1 MRTIIRYSTEV
12 NKSKFDLL
20 VDTVESY
27 CRQKDDFL
35 ITYAHVKNL
44 DKLSGYKIRDELV
57 KAGFVSR
64 YGLKARAW
72 KWALTDALNTIK
84 MYWEALLVDVR
95 SHISRNKNFDKQD
108 KIEAFKSIKY
118 MRNIKKLFDRELNI
132 SDKVQN
138 YLIRRIRRS
147 IGKRPR
153 VQLYRG
159 ACFDANMYSIFR
171 NNGTQYI
178 SLMTKDKRMKIPLK
192 GISKIKGNIRV
203 MLNREDRTIEV
214 HGSQEVKVKSVNDGP
229 DNGIDW
235 GMSELFAD
243 ADGDFWYNDFW
254 KDTERLAE
262 GINKKMKNRNKIEAV
277 KRNHIEKG
285 NTGKV
290 KRIEKNNLGKKKF
303 DGKKQR
309 FKGKIETEINT
320 AFNKFLDDKRPGRL
334 GVENL
339 SHYKPPLGSGKFSR
353 HCSYWLRG
361 LMEDRLRFKM
371 QVRGS
376 NYVSI
381 NSAYG
386 SQTCQCCGY
395 VDRKNRSGDRFKC
408 LECGFIGHADTNS
421 AVIYR
426 ERIDDDEIQLWMKP
440 YRVKS
445 ILQRRLE
452 DSGKQL
458 CLEESTVSGETS
470 EPEYESTCT
479 GSIEERNWGCIFDA
493 PIFYGDTILYGGAY
507 I

>member
-1 MRTIIRYSTEV
+1 MSNPMRTIIRYSAEV
-12 NKSKFDLL
+12 NKNKFDSL
-20 VDTVESY
+20 VDTIGSY
-27 CRQKDDFL
+27 CWQKDDFL
-35 ITYAHVKNL
+35 IAYAHIDKL
-44 DKLSGYKIRDELV
+44 DKLSGYKVRNGLV

-64 YGLKARAW
+64 HGLKARAW

-84 MYWEALLVDVR
+84 MYWEAMLVDVR
-95 SHISRNKNFDKQD
+95 SDIGRNRNFDKD
-108 KIEAFKSIKY
+108 DRIEAFKTLKY
-118 MRNIKKLFDRELNI
+118 LRNIKKLFDRELDI
-132 SDKVQN
+132 SVKVQN

-153 VQLYRG
+153 VNLYRG
-159 ACFDANMYSIFR
+159 ACFDADMYSVFV
-171 NNGTQYI
+171 NNKVQYI
-178 SLMTKDKRMKIPLK
+178 SLMTKGKRIKIPLK
-192 GISKIKGNIRV
+192 GKSKIDGNVRV
-203 MLNREDRTIEV
+203 ILNREDRVIEV
-214 HGSQEVKVKSVNDGP
+214 HGSEEVKVKSVNDGP

-243 ADGDFWYNDFW
+243 ADGDFWYTNFW
-254 KDTERLAE
+254 KDTEELAE
-262 GINKKMKNRNKIEAV
+262 GIDKKMKERNKIEAI
-277 KRNHIEKG
+277 KRKHMGKSNV
-285 NTGKV
+285 GKV
-290 KRIEKNNLGKKKF
+290 NKIIKNNLGKKKF
-303 DGKKQR
+303 DRKKQK
-309 FKGKIETEINT
+309 FKGRIKTEINT
-320 AFNKFLDDKRPGRL
+320 AFNKFLDDKRLGRL

-353 HCSYWLRG
+353 HASYWMRG

-376 NYVSI
+376 SYVGI

-408 LECGFIGHADTNS
+408 LKCDFIGHADTNS

-452 DSGKQL
+452 GSGERCSK
-458 CLEESTVSGETS
+458 ESTVSGKTL
-470 EPEYESTCT
+470 EPKYESTCT
-479 GSIEERNWGCIFDA
+479 GSIKERNWGCV
-493 PIFYGDTILYGGAY
+493 FYGVPLYGGAY